1 MFAGVFNHCVCRWH
15 KLACFQDVGFIFF
28 LSMLPSIQYL
38 LGARDSRTDM
48 LFCRWLD
55 LSYNQIRVIQGL
67 EECRQ
72 LKRLFL
78 QNNKITKIENLQHF
92 PDLEML
98 ELGANR
104 IRVFVTG
111 LVVVLFIR
119 GFMLLNYYKL

>member
-1 MFAGVFNHCVCRWH
+1 MFAGVFIHCVRRWH
-15 KLACFQDVGFIFF
+15 KLACFHDVGFIIF
-28 LSMLPSIQYL
+28 LLHCFHRFSYL
-38 LGARDSRTDM
+38 LGTRDSCTDM

-104 IRVFVTG
+104 IRVCVTG
-111 LVVVLFIR
+111 LAVV
-119 GFMLLNYYKL
+119 